1 MTCLCVNS
9 FVLSYTGGTFLVRL
23 FPCLSVGG
31 VWWAEHFG
39 LVRQAKQA
47 GLDLDLIGRDING
60 RNKDEDGD
68 REETELGQGLR
79 DGFPGVIT
87 LLH

>member
-1 MTCLCVNS
+1 M
-9 FVLSYTGGTFLVRL
+9 RL
-23 FPCLSVGG
+23 FPRLSVGG

-39 LVRQAKQA
+39 LVRQAKEA
-47 GLDLDLIGRDING
+47 GLDLIGRDING
-60 RNKDEDGD
+60 WNKDEDG
-68 REETELGQGLR
+68 EETELGQGLR